1 MNQSIE
7 QATNNP
13 TEARALPHVVI
24 IGGGFAGLNATK
36 ALANQPVRITL
47 VDRRNHHLFAP
58 LLYQV
63 ATAQLSPANIADPI
77 RHITRRQENV
87 TVLLAE
93 ATSIDLDARTVAL
106 ADADSLTYDYLILAA
121 GSVDSYFGHD
131 EWRSL
136 ATGLHSLEDA
146 LTIRRRLLLAFER
159 AERAPDPATRH
170 ALLTFVV
177 VGGGPTGVELAGAIG
192 EIALHTLASDFDH
205 IDPRDATI
213 LLLEGQSRI
222 LPTFDEKL
230 AARAVKDLKRF
241 GVTVRTNALVTA
253 IDPEGVHIGD
263 ERIAT
268 HTVFWAAGVAAA
280 AVTRTLGEGVEID
293 RGGRVTV
300 ERELCLPRRPEVFV
314 VGDAAKTTDAEGKPL
329 PGVAPVAMQQGRWAA
344 ENIARH
350 LCGDAYRPFRYQD
363 RGSMAT
369 IGRNRAVADIRGIKF
384 AGFPAWLAWAG
395 VHIFNLIGFRNRLLV
410 STQWLFHYI
419 TYYRG
424 ARLITGEGAGP
435 RGQASSAS

>member
-7 QATNNP
+7 QATNSA
-13 TEARALPHVVI
+13 TVERAVPHVVI
-24 IGGGFAGLNATK
+24 IGGGFAGLNAAK

-47 VDRRNHHLFAP
+47 VDRRNHHLFVP

-77 RHITRRQENV
+77 RHILRHQENLA
-87 TVLLAE
+87 VLLAE
-93 ATSIDLDARTVAL
+93 ATAIDLDARTVAL
-106 ADADSLTYDYLILAA
+106 ADGDSLTYDYLILAA
-121 GSVDSYFGHD
+121 GSVDSYFGRD

-159 AERAPDPATRH
+159 AEREPNPATRH

-192 EIALHTLASDFDH
+192 EIAHHTLANDFHH
-205 IDPRDATI
+205 IDPRDTTI
-213 LLLEGQSRI
+213 LLLEGQPRI

-230 AARAVKDLKRF
+230 ASRAVKDLKRF

-253 IDPEGVHIGD
+253 IDPVGVHIGD
-263 ERIAT
+263 DRIET
-268 HTVFWAAGVAAA
+268 HTVFWAAGVAA
-280 AVTRTLGEGVEID
+280 VPLTRTLGEGVELD
-293 RGGRVTV
+293 CGGRVTV
-300 ERELCLPRRPEVFV
+300 ERELCLPGRPEVFV
-314 VGDAAKTTDAEGKPL
+314 VGDAAKSADAEGKPL
-329 PGVAPVAMQQGRWAA
+329 PGVAPVAVQQGRWAA
-344 ENIARH
+344 ENITRR
-350 LCGDAYRPFRYQD
+350 LRGDAYRPFRYQD

-369 IGRNRAVADIRGIKF
+369 IGRNRAVADIRGVKF

-395 VHIFNLIGFRNRLLV
+395 VHIFNLIGFRNRFLV
-410 STQWLFHYI
+410 SLQWLFHYI

-424 ARLITGEGAGP
+424 ARLITGEGTGA
-435 RGQASSAS
+435 RGQVAGAP